1 MTPEEAIQRLMEG
14 NQRYVRDQLEHPN
27 RDKIRREA
35 VTATQKPFAIILGCS
50 DSRVSPEIVF
60 DQGIGDLFVVRV
72 AGNVVGPIELDSIDF
87 AALYLDSV
95 LILVM
100 GHENCG
106 AIQAVLSRNTNDIST
121 IAGKIEANIENI
133 SPNTPDAVKQAV
145 TANVRAVVKSLREST
160 VLSRLIKEKKIEVI
174 GGYYNLSTGEVE
186 PVRE

>member
-1 MTPEEAIQRLMEG
+1 MTPEQAIKRLMEG
-14 NQRYVRDQLEHPN
+14 NKRYVNDQLEHPN
-27 RDKIRREA
+27 RNQIRREA
-35 VTATQKPFAIILGCS
+35 VTANQKPFAIILGCS

-72 AGNVVGPIELDSIDF
+72 AGNVVGSIELDSIDY

-106 AIQAVLSRNTNDIST
+106 AIQAVLNHNTKEISAIAEKIELN
-121 IAGKIEANIENI
+121 IAGIEIGQ
-133 SPNTPDAVKQAV
+133 PNAVKNAV
-145 TANVRAVVKSLREST
+145 TANVRAAVKSLRESP

-186 PVRE
+186 PVGE